1 MLPVRR
7 IASCLEDKHRMSRGN
22 TCFVIE
28 IKAFDMSD
36 RSKKG
41 RRASK
46 PRGQPSSG
54 HDASTPKKRRQRLP
68 VRARL
73 SLDDTLAAND
83 HHPLGQSAPDV
94 RAANRVRLITTV
106 LARLA
111 QTDLAR
117 RA

>member
-1 MLPVRR
+1 M
-7 IASCLEDKHRMSRGN
+7 
-22 TCFVIE
+22 IE

-41 RRASK
+41 RRASE
-46 PRGQPSSG
+46 PRGQPGPG

-68 VRARL
+68 VLATL

-83 HHPLGQSAPDV
+83 HHPLGQSAPEV
-94 RAANRVRLITTV
+94 RAAGRLRLIATV

-111 QTDLAR
+111 TNR
-117 RA
+117 RSAA